1 VGVRVAEEVLEILPV
16 VRDHPVGDVEVF
28 GQGLVPEIERRDALV
43 TSVVGVDVV
52 VAGVPA
58 VRGHVDPAIELDL
71 DRRPLAGPHVDLMRL
86 GLVLESAPHFELGV
100 AHGER
105 DREAAVGVEVV
116 VVTGRAQDAREA
128 PAREVA
134 APVGGDE
141 VDARRKQTPDARPRR

>member
-1 VGVRVAEEVLEILPV
+1 MREEVWPVFLVVVDDRPLVSVGVLVAEEVLEILDPAVGPV

-58 VRGHVDPAIELDL
+58 VRGHVDPAIDLDL
-71 DRRPLAGPHVDLMRL
+71 DRRPLAGPHVDRPHL
-86 GLVLESAPHFELGV
+86 GLVLESAPHFELGL

-105 DREAAVGVEVV
+105 DREAAVGQLAMLFWSEAVRRVMVVE
-116 VVTGRAQDAREA
+116 
-128 PAREVA
+128 
-134 APVGGDE
+134 
-141 VDARRKQTPDARPRR
+141 